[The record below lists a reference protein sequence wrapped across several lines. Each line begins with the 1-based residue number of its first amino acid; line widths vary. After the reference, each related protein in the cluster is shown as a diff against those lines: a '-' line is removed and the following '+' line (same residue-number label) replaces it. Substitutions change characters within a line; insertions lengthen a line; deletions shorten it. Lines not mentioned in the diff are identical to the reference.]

1 MTIIE
6 TDPNFKEALVAGFSY
21 HCGTQKLVSLADYN
35 EDEAVWGLWGPKF
48 LSF

>member
-6 TDPNFKEALVAGFSY
+6 TDPKGPMFLS
-21 HCGTQKLVSLADYN
+21 HCGLETCVIALADYN